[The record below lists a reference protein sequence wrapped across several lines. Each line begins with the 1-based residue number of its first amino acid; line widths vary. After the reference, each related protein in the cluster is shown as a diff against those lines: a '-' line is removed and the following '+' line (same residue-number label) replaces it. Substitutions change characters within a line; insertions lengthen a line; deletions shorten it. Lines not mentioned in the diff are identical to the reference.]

1 MAGKEHSY
9 VVDVRWT
16 PSTDGG
22 TSDYAA
28 YDRSHDVVVAG
39 KPVIAGSADPAF
51 RGDPARHN
59 PEELLV
65 AALSECHMLSY
76 LSVAALSGVTM
87 LSYVDSAT
95 GVMRETPGGAGEFV
109 DVLLRPTVTVADPGM
124 VAKAEAL
131 HEKAHSI
138 CFIARSVNFPV
149 RNAPTIH
156 VAT

>member
-1 MAGKEHSY
+1 MAGREHGY
-9 VVDVRWT
+9 QVEVRWT

-22 TSDYAA
+22 TSSYAG
-28 YDRSHDVVVAG
+28 YDRSHDVVIAG

-65 AALSECHMLSY
+65 AALSECHLLSY
-76 LSVAALSGVTM
+76 LSVAALSGVTV
-87 LSYVDSAT
+87 LSYVDSAV

-109 DVLLRPTVTVADPGM
+109 DVLLRPVVTVAEPGM
-124 VAKAEAL
+124 VAKAESL
-131 HEKAHSI
+131 HDKAHSI

-149 RNAPTIH
+149 RHEATVR
-156 VAT
+156 VAG